1 MRVLDLFS
9 GIGGFS
15 LGLERAGMETIAF
28 CEQNE
33 FCQKVLKKHWPE
45 VPIYDDIKKLEGKQ
59 FRGSVELICGGFPC
73 QPFSIAGK
81 QRGTKDDRDL
91 WPEML
96 RIIREVRPTWVLGE
110 NVANFANM
118 DGGYNRTHSDLEK
131 EGYEVRAFEI
141 PAIAVGA
148 PHVRKRLWIVGH
160 LAHPNSVGYG
170 RGSGKG
176 YQNDKWEFFE
186 SERKRCSVGC
196 DTSGR
201 SGKSDLA
208 HSNGVGPQRIGTNC
222 NQEGRKGQEE
232 GQAGLRYRT
241 GDSYHNWAVEPNV
254 GRVAHGVP
262 QRVDRLKALGNSVIP
277 QIVEEIGRAILEA
290 GGYGR

>member
-1 MRVLDLFS
+1 
-9 GIGGFS
+9 
-15 LGLERAGMETIAF
+15 METIAF

-33 FCQKVLKKHWPE
+33 FCQKVLKKHWPK

-160 LAHPNSVGYG
+160 LAH
-170 RGSGKG
+170 
-176 YQNDKWEFFE
+176 
-186 SERKRCSVGC
+186 
-196 DTSGR
+196 
-201 SGKSDLA
+201 
-208 HSNGVGPQRIGTNC
+208 SNGVGPQRIGTNC

>member
-15 LGLERAGMETIAF
+15 LGLERAGMETTAF

-73 QPFSIAGK
+73 QPFSVAGK
-81 QRGTKDDRDL
+81 KRGTNDSRDL

-110 NVANFANM
+110 NVINFAGM

-131 EGYEVRAFEI
+131 EGYEVRAFNI

-176 YQNDKWEFFE
+176 YRNDKWEFFE

-196 DTSGR
+196 ETSGR
-201 SGKSDLA
+201 SGKPDLA
-208 HSNGVGPQRIGTNC
+208 DSNSVGLQRIRPNRDT
-222 NQEGRKGQEE
+222 EGWQGQEE
-232 GQAGLRYRT
+232 GQAGLRDRT
-241 GDSYHNWAVEPNV
+241 GDSYNNWEIKPNV
-254 GRVAHGVP
+254 GRVVNGVP
-262 QRVDRLKALGNSVIP
+262 NRVDRLKALGNSVIP
-277 QIVEEIGRAILEA
+277 QIVEVIGKAILKADE
-290 GGYGR
+290 YGR